1 MLDWSGLFASDINRC
16 FSVFRSQMCRWAT
29 QKRTVVRDALGK
41 HTHLESLEDTP
52 EALQPDAL
60 QQHLHQLLQRY
71 CEEEEEEEDGQQE
84 GEWAAP

>member
-1 MLDWSGLFASDINRC
+1 M
-16 FSVFRSQMCRWAT
+16 
-29 QKRTVVRDALGK
+29 VRDALGK

-71 CEEEEEEEDGQQE
+71 CDEEKEEEEEDGQQG